1 MVPLFLFTVDI
12 ESDNAN
18 LSENTFRE
26 CISASLSHL
35 EDLQVA
41 FGRYRF
47 DISYYC
53 PGDIDGYDGWS
64 ARAVAAISVGRKR
77 EKGLSGLCTALIKL
91 IQFELPW
98 AKVSGELER
107 YEFER

>member
-26 CISASLSHL
+26 CISAS
-35 EDLQVA
+35 
-41 FGRYRF
+41 
-47 DISYYC
+47 
-53 PGDIDGYDGWS
+53 IDGYDGWS